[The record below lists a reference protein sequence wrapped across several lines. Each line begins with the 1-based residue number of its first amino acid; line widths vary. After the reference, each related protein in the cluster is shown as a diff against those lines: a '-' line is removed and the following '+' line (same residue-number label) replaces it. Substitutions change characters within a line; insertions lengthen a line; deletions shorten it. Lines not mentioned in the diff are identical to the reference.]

1 MKAVVYFGKHQ
12 VDVTDFPEPPLE
24 EYGVKIRVKYC
35 GLCGTDLHK
44 YEGNGGSRPV
54 VPPVVLGHEISG
66 IVEEVGKKVTRF
78 QRGDRVTA
86 DPNWYCKRCD
96 FCQKGAPNLCSHNQG
111 VVKGFAE
118 FICPPE
124 ENVYSIPDTLSLRD
138 AALSEPVS
146 CCLHG
151 LDLLDA
157 QIGETAAVIGLGS
170 IGSIMT
176 VLLSRLT
183 SSKVLVFDSD
193 PSKEAL
199 AKQLGAAAFIPVL
212 PNLNTQ
218 SLPHID
224 RVIECVGLQSTAE
237 MAFHIAGK
245 GAVIVL
251 FGVGAKNSYA
261 KLPLYETFQKELT
274 IKASYLNFGTMQ
286 RAIALLDSG
295 VLPADLLISAELPLS
310 QIPEELAS
318 RKNLKKGKVIARL

>member
-1 MKAVVYFGKHQ
+1 MQAVVYFGKHQ

-24 EYGVKIRVKYC
+24 EHCVKIRIKYC

-44 YEGNGGSRPV
+44 YEGAGGSRPV
-54 VPPVVLGHEISG
+54 VPPVVLGHEVSG
-66 IVEEVGKKVTRF
+66 IVEDVGKKVTKF

-86 DPNWYCKRCD
+86 DPNWSCKCCN
-96 FCQKGAPNLCSHNQG
+96 FCQRGTPNLCSHSQG

-151 LDLLDA
+151 LDLLDVH
-157 QIGETAAVIGLGS
+157 IGETAAVIGLGS

-176 VLLSRLT
+176 VLLSKLT
-183 SSKVLVFDSD
+183 SSKVLVFESD

-199 AKQLGAAAFIPVL
+199 AKQLGANSFIPVL
-212 PNLNTQ
+212 PNSNAQ

-245 GAVIVL
+245 GATIVL

-274 IKASYLNFGTMQ
+274 IKSSFLNSGTMQ

-318 RKNLKKGKVIARL
+318 RKNFKKGKVIARL